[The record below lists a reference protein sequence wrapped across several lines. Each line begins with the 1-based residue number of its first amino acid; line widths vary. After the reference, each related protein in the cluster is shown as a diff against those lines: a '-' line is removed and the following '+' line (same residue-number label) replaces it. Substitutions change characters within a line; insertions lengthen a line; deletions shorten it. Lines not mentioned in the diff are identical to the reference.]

1 MPGKT
6 GIDGGLCIYQIWNT
20 RLLLFKAYKTLS
32 SEPNMLFE
40 KQPTRESLKHSSNLY
55 PYSAA
60 MKNISSVG
68 TPRIIGYSL
77 LLMVLINWGDI
88 FIPSQFMDP
97 TWELEMVGAI
107 VESVPLFFFSLLFI
121 FYGEAFQRN
130 KRGKVFVLLLSY
142 ACLLLGI
149 CLFIL
154 VPLATN
160 STIRINQQVD
170 VQMGDIFRQQMTEI
184 EAIETQLSQASN
196 QEIVEI
202 LNEQGIEIES
212 EQSVL
217 PKEQLIEYLK
227 QAKADIQQQTDSSRR
242 VRKQNTMKSAFKWI
256 LGATI
261 SGFTLI
267 YLWLLTRWARVDSKF
282 ENSGPTVT
290 DKAVSK

>member
-1 MPGKT
+1 
-6 GIDGGLCIYQIWNT
+6 
-20 RLLLFKAYKTLS
+20 
-32 SEPNMLFE
+32 MLFDTHP
-40 KQPTRESLKHSSNLY
+40 KRESLRHSSNLY
-55 PYSAA
+55 LYAAA
-60 MKNISSVG
+60 MKNIYSVG
-68 TPRIIGYSL
+68 TSRIIGYSL

-130 KRGKVFVLLLSY
+130 KIEKIFVRLLSY